1 MISAT
6 DPDCGVNAMVNYTF
20 GKGMLSSLDL
30 TLQQVSGDLCIQ
42 RPLDYETRNSYE
54 IPVLATDRGG
64 LSTTA
69 VIKVQVLDVND
80 NRPAFY
86 PLEYNV
92 SLPEGE
98 IVSSAVVVI
107 VATDEDSGIFGD
119 ISYEIFAG
127 NELDLFQIDHRSGEI
142 FVTRSLTTEHPLHH
156 LIISAKDGGGLV
168 TNAKAHVYISVI
180 SSDQKPPVFQ
190 KARYTF
196 FVQEDA
202 ASQSVVGT
210 VVASSRD
217 PRAGPVRYVIYSGD
231 PEGFFTIDPLLG
243 TIKTKRP
250 LDHETHP
257 FLLLNIQATSGRPPI
272 YGHTQVN
279 VTLWDI
285 NDNAPHFAS
294 NSLKISV
301 PENAELRVPIYVIH
315 AEDPDSN
322 RNGEVRYLLLDNPN
336 NMFLIGEKSGSI
348 ILQHSLD
355 YELRRHYILILS
367 AIDSG
372 SPQLSSNVT
381 LMVEVQD
388 VNDNAPTFEKNEYK
402 VNVLESLSVNSQFL
416 QVTATDMDTGN
427 NARLTYKLSSNMGND
442 VSKFGIFPN
451 SGFLYLKETLDRE
464 VLDSYTLTVTA
475 SDNGSPQLSSTTVV
489 QVQVLDA
496 NDNDPEFLEETFS
509 FSVQENIE
517 QGQHVGT
524 VSAIDRDLGNNGSLR
539 YSLLNAND
547 SFQINPVTGEIF
559 TKMTLDRE
567 SRPKYELTAEV
578 KDQGSPFRSD
588 HAVVDI
594 KVLDLNDNVPVF
606 LEPVES
612 IVEVPEE
619 QPIGTEVVQVVA
631 EDADEN
637 ENGSVE
643 YEIIQGK
650 ENTDGADVFSI
661 DTSTGIIRTRT
672 MLDHEDQKLYT
683 LTILARDKGYP
694 SLHSELKLQIQV
706 LDLNDNQPVFPSSS
720 LSFKIKEGVGVGQE
734 VGIVQAIDEDG
745 GENGRVM
752 YSIVGGNLYDI
763 FEIVRS
769 TGSLY
774 TVAEVDFEKA
784 SEYHLQI
791 KAIDNSAVNPHSSVI
806 SVKIEVEDLN
816 DCAPVFKNDPILF
829 SIPENTPQGTLV
841 WNFSATDS
849 DSGTNGQVSYFVSQ
863 QSPASVFQI
872 DRKTGALNLVED
884 LDYEKYQEYTIV
896 ITASDQARDVKQ
908 RLATSVTCKI
918 IIEDKNDNT
927 PVFKTKNKINI
938 SESEPVNYPV
948 LHVIALDKD
957 SRDNGRV
964 TYIISQGNEKGYFS
978 LDYDSG
984 LLSVAKPL
992 DREEVHHYE
1001 LNITASDHGRPPR
1014 SSFQILHLFV
1024 EDVNDNQPHFKQH
1037 LYQANVSE
1045 AAPKGTFVL
1054 KVEATDIDLGE
1065 NGRLSYT
1072 IPVGVAENK
1081 FTINS
1086 QTGEIHTASLLDRE
1100 HKASYFVTVYVRDGA
1115 FPSKHD
1121 TTTVKIDLLDVN
1133 DHAPEFGDSCYTLR
1147 VPENSDLSVIH
1158 TLVATDKDTNVNAEI
1173 TYTITDGNIGNK
1185 FSIDLHTGQLSSRP
1199 LDREEVKQYRL
1210 VVSAHDQGEPPLAGM
1225 CNVTVIVLDQN
1236 DHDPKF
1242 VHNEYSA
1249 TLAEDAP
1256 INTTV
1261 ITVKAQDPDAGVNSE
1276 ITYSLSNETKSVF
1289 RIDSSTGT
1297 ITTAGHFDREKKA
1310 FYVFEVR
1317 ATDGGRYDARS
1328 EKTVVQVTIADVN
1341 DNRPIFSKYP
1351 FITSVSAHAAP
1362 GTQLIQIEAA
1372 DQDEGPNGEVLY
1384 SFTTSPYL
1392 SDRFHLDTET
1402 GVVTVAGS
1410 LLADAGHVFHCEVEA
1425 RDKGHPPRIAKGVLE
1440 IHIGEGLAFNSKL
1453 HFQNDT
1459 YLIKVE
1465 ENPSPGQ
1472 EVIRVKAASPTGTQS
1487 MITYSIK
1494 SGNEENA
1501 VNIDSR
1507 TGIVTI
1513 RNSHHLDY
1521 EQTSEIRM
1529 LVVAH
1534 SEGRVPLHGYATLI
1548 MKLLDQNDNT
1558 PSFSQE
1564 HYVSSVWEGNNKGT
1578 FVTQV
1583 TASDE
1588 DQNGNGILVYHI
1600 IEGNHDNAFIIDP
1613 PFSGIVKTNIV
1624 LDREIRDTYH
1634 LTIIATDDGNPQL
1647 TGTCTLRIS
1656 IIDANDNQPVFPP
1669 HSVVSISEGV
1679 EVGTVITTITAND
1692 VDTNPA
1698 LIYSFADGGN
1708 PDNLFSIDRFSGRI
1722 TLAQPLDHEKQSQYL
1737 IQIHASDS
1745 SHIAETSLTVH
1756 VTDVNDNHP
1765 VFSKQPYQ
1773 VTVPELVDPGYR
1785 VITVNATDLDSGIN
1799 AQLLYTMSTS
1809 AMDGFYIDENT
1820 GTIYTN
1826 KSLAFDPRQHTIQ
1839 LIVTAVDKGLP
1850 PLTAVAAVHI
1860 QVVDVNNNAPNFSN
1874 LSYVSHISEDA
1885 PRGTILIRVSATDH
1899 DKSYS
1904 NHNIDY
1910 KITEGNINEV
1920 FAIGGTTGEIILMKS
1935 LDREKVAEYNL
1946 KVVATDRGSPTLNS
1960 STEVHVY
1967 IEDANDNPP
1976 VFNQTHY
1983 LALVSEMIGIDSNV
1997 LQVVAKDIDKGLHS
2011 KVVYDITSGNDDQKF
2026 NLNANTGIITIRERL
2041 DYDTVP
2047 KYKFIVRATDSDPNR
2062 PLSALASVVIKV
2074 QDENDNAPH
2083 FPLTMYREAIEE
2095 NSPVGTPVF
2104 MAHAIDAD
2112 RGFFGKLNYSVT
2124 EGEGK
2129 EKFRVDTETGLISSL
2144 VIFDYES
2151 KNKYFFT
2158 LMAMDA
2164 GGKYTTVQVQVDIES
2179 KDEYP
2184 PEFSQNSYH
2193 YTIPGD
2199 ASIGYLVGNVHAS
2212 DLDEG
2217 VDGRIL
2223 YQLRNSQS
2231 NFAIN
2236 STTGAITVKSIFH
2249 REGASRLRRELRNQ
2263 ELSLY
2268 VVASSGRPNSLSSSV
2283 VVDVLVDFSLNSSR
2297 LSATEQKLGSSLPAW
2312 GMGLVIALSLLASV
2326 LLGMIF
2332 FLRKRTKRS
2341 SKPAVVQGFDNS
2353 FDTIDIH
2360 HPPSSSA
2367 SISQF
2372 PPHYSDISHF
2382 DPPESS
2388 QHVTGATSEV
2398 SDQSH
2403 SASSGRGSA
2412 EEGEDVEDEEIRMIN
2427 EGPLLQQQKLQRLGL
2442 PDSGLHRDDDNMSDI
2457 SVHNT
2462 QEYLARLGINT
2473 SHSSHSDQRS
2483 IQDYSKISNARSVES
2498 MHMFDEEGGGEGDGM
2513 DIGNLIYSKLH
2524 EVGTEENDAILDGT
2538 RGFGFGDENEPS
2550 MTGSLSSIVHSE
2562 EELTGSYNWDYLLDW
2577 GPQYQPLAHV
2587 FAEIA
2592 RLKDD
2597 SVPASYASSA
2607 PKTLNPQVKTI
2618 PPPLITNVAPRSIAP
2633 VALNSGHTSQVASFP
2648 TLPRSPIG
2656 YDSTFS
2662 SPAMSP
2668 SFSPALSPLATRSPS
2683 ISPLITPSG
2692 GSSTS
2697 IQLLG
2702 PNAPHLSRPQRT
2714 AHSNV
2719 GSSGSETE
2727 LQI

>member
-1 MISAT
+1 MIS
-6 DPDCGVNAMVNYTF
+6 
-20 GKGMLSSLDL
+20 
-30 TLQQVSGDLCIQ
+30 
-42 RPLDYETRNSYE
+42 
-54 IPVLATDRGG
+54 GG

-69 VIKVQVLDVND
+69 VVKVQVLDVND
-80 NRPAFY
+80 NRPVFY

-107 VATDEDSGIFGD
+107 VATDDDSGIFGE
-119 ISYEIFAG
+119 ISYEIIAG
-127 NELDLFQIDHRSGEI
+127 NDLGLFQIDHRTGEI
-142 FVTRSLTTEHPLHH
+142 FVLRSLSTEHPLHH
-156 LIISAKDGGGLV
+156 LIISVKDGGGLV
-168 TNAKAHVYISVI
+168 ATAKAHVYISVI
-180 SSDQKPPVFQ
+180 SSDQQPPVFQ

-202 ASQSVVGT
+202 APQSVVGT
-210 VVASSRD
+210 VVATSRD
-217 PRAGPVRYVIYSGD
+217 PRAGPVRYIIYSGD
-231 PEGFFTIDPLLG
+231 PEGFFTIDPLSG
-243 TIKTKRP
+243 TIKTKGR

-257 FLLLNIQATSGRPPI
+257 FLLLNIQATNGRPPI
-272 YGHTQVN
+272 YGHTQVFYYFLYISYLCSHSDMNLSTYHSYERERITQFLLQVN
-279 VTLWDI
+279 VTIWDV
-285 NDNAPHFAS
+285 NDNAPRFAS

-301 PENAELRVPIYVIH
+301 PENADLRTPIYVVH

-322 RNGEVRYLLLDNPN
+322 RNGEVQYILLDNPD
-336 NMFLIGEKSGSI
+336 NMFIVGEKSGSI
-348 ILQHSLD
+348 MLQHLLD

-372 SPQLSSNVT
+372 SPPLSSNVT

-388 VNDNAPTFEKNEYK
+388 VNDNAPTFEKSEYK
-402 VNVLESLSVNSQFL
+402 VNVMESLSVNAQFL

-427 NARLTYKLSSNMGND
+427 NARLTYKLNANVED
-442 VSKFGIFPN
+442 ATSKFGIFPN
-451 SGFLYLKETLDRE
+451 SGFLYLKEVLDRE
-464 VLDSYTLTVTA
+464 AIDIYSLTVSA
-475 SDNGSPQLSSTTVV
+475 SDNGSPSLSSTTIV

-496 NDNDPEFLEETFS
+496 NDNDPEFIEETFV

-524 VSAIDRDLGNNGSLR
+524 ISASDRDLGNNASLR
-539 YSLLNAND
+539 YSLLNSNG

-559 TKMTLDRE
+559 TKMSLDRE

-578 KDQGSPFRSD
+578 RDQGTPYRSD
-588 HAVVDI
+588 QAVVNI
-594 KVLDLNDNVPVF
+594 QILDRNDNSPVF
-606 LEPVES
+606 VEPVES
-612 IVEVPEE
+612 VVEVLEE
-619 QPIGTEVVQVVA
+619 QPLGTEVVQVVA
-631 EDADEN
+631 EDADQD
-637 ENGSVE
+637 ENGSVV
-643 YEIIQGK
+643 YEIIPGK
-650 ENTDGADVFSI
+650 ENTDGAEVFSI
-661 DTSTGIIRTRT
+661 DTNSGIIRTRRL
-672 MLDHEDQKLYT
+672 LDHEDQKLYT
-683 LTILARDKGYP
+683 LTVLAHDKGTP
-694 SLHSELKLQIQV
+694 PRQSELKLQIQV

-734 VGIVQAIDEDG
+734 VGVIQAVDEDG

-763 FEIVRS
+763 FDIVRS

-774 TVAEVDFEKA
+774 TIAEVDYEKA

-791 KAIDNSAVNPHSSVI
+791 KAVDNSAVNPHSSVI
-806 SVKIEVEDLN
+806 SVKIEVEDIN

-829 SIPENTPQGTLV
+829 SIPESTPQGTLV
-841 WNFSATDS
+841 WNFSATDL
-849 DSGTNGQVSYFVSQ
+849 DSGINGQVTYFVAQ

-872 DRKTGALNLVED
+872 DRKSGALTLTET
-884 LDYEKYQEYTIV
+884 LDYEEFQEYTIV
-896 ITASDQARDVKQ
+896 VTASDQARDVKQ

-918 IIEDKNDNT
+918 IVEDKNDNA
-927 PVFKTKNKINI
+927 PIFKSKSKINVL
-938 SESEPVNYPV
+938 ESEPVNYPV

-964 TYIISQGNEKGYFS
+964 TYVISQGNERGHFS
-978 LDYDSG
+978 LDYDTG
-984 LLSVAKPL
+984 LLSVAKML

-1001 LNITASDHGRPPR
+1001 LNITASDHGRPPK
-1014 SSFQILHLFV
+1014 STYQILHIYI
-1024 EDVNDNQPHFKQH
+1024 EDVNDNPPNFKQH

-1054 KVEATDIDLGE
+1054 KVDATDIDLGE
-1065 NGRLSYT
+1065 NGKLSFT
-1072 IPVGVAENK
+1072 IPNGVAENK

-1100 HKASYFVTVYVRDGA
+1100 HQASYFITVYVRDGA

-1158 TLVATDKDTNVNAEI
+1158 TLVATDKDTNANAEV
-1173 TYTITDGNIGNK
+1173 TYTITDGNTGNK

-1199 LDREEVKQYRL
+1199 LDREQVKQYRL

-1225 CNVTVIVLDQN
+1225 CNITVIVLDQN
-1236 DHDPKF
+1236 DNDPQF
-1242 VHNEYSA
+1242 DHNEYSA
-1249 TLAEDAP
+1249 TIAEDAA

-1261 ITVKAQDPDAGVNSE
+1261 IIVKAQDVDDGVNSE
-1276 ITYSLSNETKSVF
+1276 ITYSLSNETKSLF

-1297 ITTAGHFDREKKA
+1297 ITTAGLFDREKKSS
-1310 FYVFEVR
+1310 YVFEVR

-1341 DNRPIFSKYP
+1341 DNRPIFSQYP

-1362 GTQLIQIEAA
+1362 GTQLIQLEA
-1372 DQDEGPNGEVLY
+1372 DDDDEGPNGEVLY
-1384 SFTTSPYL
+1384 SFTSPYL
-1392 SDRFHLDTET
+1392 NDRFHLDAET

-1410 LLADAGHVFHCEVEA
+1410 LLADAGYVFHCEVEA
-1425 RDKGHPPRIAKGVLE
+1425 RDKGHPPRAARGVVE
-1440 IHIGEGLAFNSKL
+1440 IHVGEDFAFNSRL

-1459 YLIKVE
+1459 YIIDVF
-1465 ENPSPGQ
+1465 ENTPPGKEIIQ
-1472 EVIRVKAASPTGTQS
+1472 VKAIPPSGVPTV
-1487 MITYSIK
+1487 ITYSIK
-1494 SGNEENA
+1494 SGNEESA
-1501 VNIDSR
+1501 VDIDPR

-1513 RNSHHLDY
+1513 RNSHYLDY
-1521 EQTSEIRM
+1521 EVTRQIRM

-1534 SEGRVPLHGYATLI
+1534 SDGRLPLHGYATLI
-1548 MKLLDQNDNT
+1548 VRLVDQNDNS

-1583 TASDE
+1583 TASDD
-1588 DQNGNGILVYHI
+1588 DQNGNGIIVYHI

-1634 LTIIATDDGNPQL
+1634 LTIIATDDGTPQL

-1656 IIDANDNQPVFPP
+1656 IIDVNDNQPVFPP
-1669 HSVVSISEGV
+1669 HSVVSISEGA

-1708 PDNLFSIDRFSGRI
+1708 PNNLFSIDRFSGRI
-1722 TLAQPLDHEKQSQYL
+1722 TLAQPLDHEKRNQYL
-1737 IQIHASDS
+1737 IQIYASDS
-1745 SHIAETSLTVH
+1745 SHLAETSLTVR
-1756 VTDVNDNHP
+1756 VTDVNDNP
-1765 VFSKQPYQ
+1765 PIFNQQPYQ

-1785 VITVNATDLDSGIN
+1785 VITVNATDLDSGMN
-1799 AQLLYTMSTS
+1799 AQLHYSMSTS

-1839 LIVTAVDKGLP
+1839 LIVTAVDKGQP
-1850 PLTAVAAVHI
+1850 PMTAVAAVHI
-1860 QVVDVNNNAPNFSN
+1860 QVVDVNNNAPKFSSP
-1874 LSYVSHISEDA
+1874 SYKSNVLEDA
-1885 PRGTILIRVSATDH
+1885 PRGFTIMKVSATDH

-1910 KITEGNINEV
+1910 RITEGNVGEV
-1920 FAIGGTTGEIILMKS
+1920 FAIAGTTGEIILMKS
-1935 LDREKVAEYNL
+1935 LDREEKETYIL
-1946 KVVATDRGSPTLNS
+1946 KVIATDRGSPSLNS
-1960 STEVHVY
+1960 STEVHVFV
-1967 IEDANDNPP
+1967 EDVNDNPP

-1983 LALVSEMIGIDSNV
+1983 LAFVSEMIAIDTKV
-1997 LQVVAKDIDKGLHS
+1997 LQVVAKDIDEGVHS
-2011 KVVYDITSGNDDQKF
+2011 KVIYDITSGNDDKKF
-2026 NLNANTGIITIRERL
+2026 SLNANTGIITIRERL
-2041 DYDTVP
+2041 DYDTVSE
-2047 KYKFIVRATDSDPNR
+2047 YKFIVRATDSDPNR

-2112 RGFFGKLNYSVT
+2112 RGFYGKLNYSVT

-2129 EKFRVDTETGLISSL
+2129 EKFRVDPETGLISSL

-2151 KNKYFFT
+2151 KNRYFFT
-2158 LMAMDA
+2158 LMAMDS
-2164 GGKYTTVQVQVDIES
+2164 GGKYATVQVQVDIES

-2217 VDGRIL
+2217 IDGRVV

-2236 STTGAITVKSIFH
+2236 STTGAITVKSMFH
-2249 REGASRLRRELRNQ
+2249 REVSSRLKRELRNQ

-2268 VVASSGRPNSLSSSV
+2268 VLASSGRPNSLSSSV

-2297 LSATEQKLGSSLPAW
+2297 LSATEQKLSSSLPAW
-2312 GMGLVIALSLLASV
+2312 GMGLVIALSLLALV

-2473 SHSSHSDQRS
+2473 SHSDQRS
-2483 IQDYSKISNARSVES
+2483 IQDYSKISNSRSVES
-2498 MHMFDEEGGGEGDGM
+2498 MYMFDEEGGGEGDGV

-2524 EVGTEENDAILDGT
+2524 EVGTEENEAIMDGI
-2538 RGFGFGDENEPS
+2538 RGFGFGDEGEPS

-2597 SVPASYASSA
+2597 SVPSSYASSA
-2607 PKTLNPQVKTI
+2607 PKTLNPQVKTV

-2633 VALNSGHTSQVASFP
+2633 VALSSGHTSQVASFP

-2683 ISPLITPSG
+2683 ISPLVSPN
-2692 GSSTS
+2692 GSSSNS

-2702 PNAPHLSRPQRT
+2702 PNAPHLTRPQRSG
-2714 AHSNV
+2714 HGNV
-2719 GSSGSETE
+2719 ASSGSETE